1 MVASVENAF
10 AWSNWPYGQ
19 FDGRANKALTCHSRQ
34 RKNQEVTGTLSEGF
48 SEPFRSTDTYFTGN
62 LCRFRRSMQHFSSR
76 MTYQAFSEVPIS
88 RLY

>member
-62 LCRFRRSMQHFSSR
+62 PGGFN
-76 MTYQAFSEVPIS
+76 
-88 RLY
+88 